1 MRAPLLASR
10 IVEAMANKVQHPV
23 TVKMRRGFAYGE
35 ETAPELAHIV
45 QESGASA
52 VAVHGRYAQQF
63 YQGDACWETI
73 RRVKEAVK
81 IPVIG
86 NGDLTS
92 GERARA
98 MLTETGCDALMIGR
112 AAEGNPWIFSEIKSY
127 LETGVAAPAP
137 STDER
142 IEVALRHARMLSER
156 FDDHIV
162 KMRKH
167 AMWYLKG
174 MRGAPAARRAIND
187 AVTFN
192 DFATIFHDVAALQ
205 KSGEEQ
211 A

>member
-1 MRAPLLASR
+1 
-10 IVEAMANKVQHPV
+10 
-23 TVKMRRGFAYGE
+23 
-35 ETAPELAHIV
+35 
-45 QESGASA
+45 
-52 VAVHGRYAQQF
+52 
-63 YQGDACWETI
+63 
-73 RRVKEAVK
+73 
-81 IPVIG
+81 
-86 NGDLTS
+86 
-92 GERARA
+92 
-98 MLTETGCDALMIGR
+98 MIGR

-137 STDER
+137 STDKR

-174 MRGAPAARRAIND
+174 MRGATAARRAIND

-192 DFATIFHDVAALQ
+192 DFATIFHDVVALQ

>member
-1 MRAPLLASR
+1 MLGNDPPRERCCEDPR
-10 IVEAMANKVQHPV
+10 ERQTRYHF
-23 TVKMRRGFAYGE
+23 RGA
-35 ETAPELAHIV
+35 
-45 QESGASA
+45 
-52 VAVHGRYAQQF
+52 
-63 YQGDACWETI
+63 
-73 RRVKEAVK
+73 
-81 IPVIG
+81 
-86 NGDLTS
+86 
-92 GERARA
+92 
-98 MLTETGCDALMIGR
+98 
-112 AAEGNPWIFSEIKSY
+112 WIFSEIKSY

-174 MRGAPAARRAIND
+174 MRGATAARRAIND

-192 DFATIFHDVAALQ
+192 DFATIFHDVAVLQ